1 MATRC
6 QVLVGGFGAPSQ
18 RDLDLGRHLVT
29 YLEPL
34 GWPEH
39 VVVEDLSYSAH
50 LVLHRIKELQPRKL
64 VLVGAVATGSSTPGS
79 VRRRT
84 VPQEPADPRRAHDQ
98 LAASLAGPVDVD
110 HTLSVLRQWGGLP
123 PDTVVIEV
131 EPADCSLG
139 VGFSEDVAA
148 CFDDVLTMVREETHV
163 DAPIEAPPA
172 APRLSPADG
181 MSTLVEYADRRKR
194 ARQEDRHRGGVLL
207 KRLPE
212 DSGVEIA
219 TRSRPWGMGLNGG
232 GDWYDVIGLP
242 DGWVAAVIG
251 DAPGRGMEAVGLKAD
266 LRVAVQAYTVLCG
279 PSPGEIVMLLDR
291 FVAATARGSETTV
304 AVLALHPRTGELRLC
319 SAGHCP
325 PLVVDSA
332 GSWFTHDTFTPSLGS
347 GPVERT
353 ELRVTLEPSA
363 TVLLFTDGL
372 LERHD
377 QPLALGLL
385 QMLEATTYRDG
396 GLEALCDA
404 VLTSCI
410 DRRRRED
417 DASLLALRLPAPA
430 G

>member
-1 MATRC
+1 M
-6 QVLVGGFGAPSQ
+6 GGFGAPSQ

-50 LVLHRIKELQPRKL
+50 LVLHRLQELQPRKL
-64 VLVGAVATGSSTPGS
+64 VLVGAVASGRETPGS
-79 VRRRT
+79 VRRRP
-84 VPQEPADPRRAHDQ
+84 VPPLPADPRRAHEE
-98 LAASLAGPVDVD
+98 LAASLGGPVDVD
-110 HTLSVLRQWGGLP
+110 HTLSVLRHWGGLP

-131 EPADCSLG
+131 EPSDCSFGL
-139 VGFSEDVAA
+139 GFSEAVAD
-148 CFDDVLTMVREETHV
+148 CFDDVVAMVREEIHMDGPV
-163 DAPIEAPPA
+163 ESLPA

-181 MSTLVEYADRRKR
+181 MSTLIDYADRRKK

-207 KRLPE
+207 ERLPE
-212 DSGVEIA
+212 NCGVEVA

-232 GDWYDVIGLP
+232 GDWYDVMGLP

-266 LRVAVQAYTVLCG
+266 LRVAAQAYTVLCG
-279 PSPGEIVMLLDR
+279 PRPAEIVRLLDR

-304 AVLALHPRTGELRLC
+304 AVLALHARTGELRLC

-332 GSWFTHDTFTPSLGS
+332 GSWFVHDAFTPALGP
-347 GPVERT
+347 GLVERT
-353 ELRVTLEPSA
+353 ELRATLATTA

-377 QPLALGLL
+377 QPLAMGLL
-385 QMLEATTYRDG
+385 KMLEAATYRDG

-417 DASLLALRLPAPA
+417 DASLLALRLSAA
-430 G
+430 A